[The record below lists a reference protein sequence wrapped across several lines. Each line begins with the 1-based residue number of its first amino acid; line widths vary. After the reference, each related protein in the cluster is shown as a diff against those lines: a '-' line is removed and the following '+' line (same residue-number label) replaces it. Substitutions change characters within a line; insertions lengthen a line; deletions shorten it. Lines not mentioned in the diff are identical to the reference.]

1 MRNAT
6 LVRRKFH
13 EFFLPTILMSASA
26 SLSLII
32 DSVIVG
38 NVLGDSELAAVNLI
52 MPLSLCFTAISAMF
66 GIGSST
72 CISVFKGK
80 MDSKNA
86 NRCLTLSVIAW
97 ILFSIAAIFLC
108 LTSSSTIA
116 AFLSGNSGLNHLV
129 YDYLKIYLLGSPF
142 TFATLIFPHII
153 KADGLPKLSS
163 NTLII
168 ANATNLTMDIVYMK
182 FLNMGI
188 SGAALATV
196 TGNAVGTLLYIIY
209 IKSKKKTLHFAKIK
223 PSDLK
228 LYIDMFKLSISSIFG
243 QGLMFAKMWIF
254 NMIVAKTAGQAGLT
268 SFSICTSCLSFVS
281 MFIAGGAQTMIPMV
295 GAFVGAEDHT
305 AIKYTVAKAFRL
317 VIGCC
322 VVITVLFELFPSVIM
337 SVYGVTGGEVMAIG
351 KTAIRLFSLSFVFT
365 GFSFMFMY
373 YVQAKKMPAFAMQ
386 ICALDG
392 FIIIVP
398 AGILFASLLGSNGI
412 WISYAVNGI
421 LVALFILI
429 KSRYMVKKSKG
440 ELHSL
445 FMLKSADKDSFETT
459 VDVSDPKAT
468 EHAIREIS
476 DMVNKENT
484 AQILNYIFELS
495 KCAYQKK
502 TGLKKGDT
510 VDVIVGKD
518 KLSFKDMGTDYRLL
532 EDNECMKKIK
542 EYNQNYENTLMIGM
556 NYSTIFLG

>member
-6 LVRRKFH
+6 LVGRKFG
-13 EFFLPTILMSASA
+13 EFFFPTILMSASA

-86 NRCLTLSVIAW
+86 NRCLTLSVVAW

-108 LTSSSTIA
+108 LTASSAIA
-116 AFLSGNSGLNHLV
+116 AFLSGDSGLDNLV
-129 YDYLKIYLLGSPF
+129 YDYLKVYLFGAPF

-163 NTLII
+163 NTLIV
-168 ANATNLTMDIVYMK
+168 ANATNLAMDIVYME
-182 FLNMGI
+182 FLNLGI
-188 SGAALATV
+188 GGAALATI

-223 PSDLK
+223 LSDLK
-228 LYIDMFKLSISSIFG
+228 LYIDMFKMSISSIFG

-254 NMIVAKTAGQAGLT
+254 NMIVANTAGQSGLT
-268 SFSICTSCLSFVS
+268 AFSICTSCLSFVS

-295 GAFVGAEDHT
+295 GAFVGAEDDT
-305 AIKYTVAKAFRL
+305 AIKYTVEKAFKL

-322 VVITVLFELFPSVIM
+322 IAITVLFELFPHVVM
-337 SVYGVTGGEVMAIG
+337 SVYGITGGEVMEIG

-373 YVQAKKMPAFAMQ
+373 YAQAKKMPAFAMQ

-392 FIIIVP
+392 FIVIVP

-412 WISYAVNGI
+412 WLSYAVNGI
-421 LVALFILI
+421 LVALFITV
-429 KSRYMVKKSKG
+429 KSKYTVIKSKG
-440 ELHSL
+440 ELYSL
-445 FMLKSADKDSFETT
+445 FMLKSAKEDYFETT
-459 VDVSDPKAT
+459 VDVSDEKAT
-468 EHAIREIS
+468 ETAIKEIS
-476 DMVNKENT
+476 DRINRENT
-484 AQILNYIFELS
+484 EQTLKYMFELS

-510 VDVIVGKD
+510 VDILLSGD
-518 KLSFKDMGTDYRLL
+518 NLSFKDLGADYRLL
-532 EDNECMKKIK
+532 EDNGYIEKIK
-542 EYNQNYENTLMIGM
+542 ESDQNYKNTLMIGM